1 MTRKEIIVK
10 SLLSLTDKNYFAV
23 KTVSDL
29 TQVRQQSKI
38 LGIDVKSRNMNGTYV
53 ITLRD
58 KKFDIADYDVKPIGV
73 SVQEEQA
80 IPMGNLKVAKYERS
94 VKHWE
99 TKQTPLGTSGI
110 ALNGLAYYEKG
121 WEEIPEEWLVF
132 EETLQTVFKPRY
144 VKNPALLTN
153 KLTRSL
159 NLPDTKVMLN
169 ENYYPCEAVEADLR
183 EQTLDKVW
191 EA

>member
-1 MTRKEIIVK
+1 MTRKEVIVK
-10 SLLSLTDKNYFAV
+10 SLLALTDKNYFAV
-23 KTVSDL
+23 KTVADL
-29 TQVRQQSKI
+29 TQVRQQSKL
-38 LGIDVKSRNMNGTYV
+38 LGINVKSRNMNGTYV
-53 ITLRD
+53 ITLRE
-58 KKFDIADYDVKPIGV
+58 KPFDIADYDVKPIGI

-80 IPMGNLKVAKYERS
+80 IPMGNLRVAKYEKA

-99 TKQTPLGTSGI
+99 SKQTPLGTSGI
-110 ALNGLAYYEKG
+110 TLNGLAYYEQG
-121 WEEIPEEWLVF
+121 WEEIPEDWLVF

-159 NLPDTKVMLN
+159 NLPDTKIMLS